1 MLPLMMAKIESS
13 TRENVSM
20 KRLKAFERAAEAYV
34 KALPFIE
41 GLLKAE

>member
-1 MLPLMMAKIESS
+1 MLLAEFIQGRTFKIVGG
-13 TRENVSM
+13 TNY
-20 KRLKAFERAAEAYV
+20 LGAFERAAEAYA